1 MLMRLPGLGER
12 MITARLRLTAALVL
26 AFVMLPLHRDAH
38 HIDLHALGPVLFIFG
53 EEMLVGAMLG
63 MTARLTMAALE
74 VTGSVVAQQ
83 VGLVTSSIRPRGSM
97 V

>member
-1 MLMRLPGLGER
+1 
-12 MITARLRLTAALVL
+12 MITARLHLTAALVL

-63 MTARLTMAALE
+63 MTARLTMTALE

-83 VGLVTSSIRPRGSM
+83 VGFVRSSIRPRGSM